1 MNIYENMNFKATVLM
16 FLESVRKIVCQYAS
30 CLPPQLLT
38 CIQYKADIDKLEQ
51 VQQRWSGGW
60 NTQPMRKS

>member
-1 MNIYENMNFKATVLM
+1 MNFKATGVTYLM
-16 FLESVRKIVCQYAS
+16 FLELVRKIVCKYVS

-38 CIQYKADIDKLEQ
+38 CIQYKTDIGKLEQ

-60 NTQPMRKS
+60 STQPMRRS